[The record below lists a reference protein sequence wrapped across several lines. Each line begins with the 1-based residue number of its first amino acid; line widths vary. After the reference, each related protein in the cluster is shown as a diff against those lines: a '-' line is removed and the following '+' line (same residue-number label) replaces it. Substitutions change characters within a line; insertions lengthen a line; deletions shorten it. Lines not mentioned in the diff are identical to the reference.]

1 MPHTSNSNRASW
13 ARLLKK
19 IFEVDPLLCP
29 RCQVP
34 LQLVS
39 VITEPQVVDTILAH
53 RRKMPAQERELFQ
66 ERAPPGKA
74 TTSHTS
80 EYQTRS

>member
-1 MPHTSNSNRASW
+1 MS
-13 ARLLKK
+13 ARL
-19 IFEVDPLLCP
+19 PTRHLLEGAARP
-29 RCQVP
+29 GVVQIP

-39 VITEPQVVDTILAH
+39 VITEPQVVGTILAH

-80 EYQTRS
+80 DK